1 MERNEEL
8 LMKHIIEDMSDG
20 VIAIGFDSRIL
31 IHNRAAA
38 KILGMDDV
46 SLNGKSIAWIMERTE
61 KNDELFE
68 LITDSIHTK
77 STVEKTVPF
86 FHGDE
91 TLYLHVKTEILMNGT
106 EKVGIVT
113 VISDITERA
122 ELFIA
127 NKSLAVQVTNLMNSF
142 VEVMVTAVEEKSPYN
157 ANHTKNMAKYG
168 ERYLNWLNGQ
178 GKLTEYTDAETAPLL
193 MSIWL
198 HDIGK
203 LLVPQEV
210 MDKPSRLGRAE
221 KDIMHRITTAQL
233 MMKLKMLE
241 EPERQSEWQ
250 EKIEALLS
258 AKKLILSANN
268 VGFLDEDT
276 IAKLK
281 EAAEIECLTAEG
293 EPIPLLN
300 DAELESVTVVRG
312 TLTDAERRI
321 IESHVSLTAKL
332 LNKMKFEGAYQSVPG
347 WSGGHHEL
355 LDGSGYPNHLKGD
368 EIPWETRLI
377 TIIDVYD
384 ALTAEDRPYK
394 PPMPPE
400 KAFAILEDM
409 AEHGKVDPNL
419 LSSFRESGA
428 WKKDDAE

>member
-8 LMKHIIEDMSDG
+8 LTKHIIEDMSDG
-20 VIAIGFDSRIL
+20 VIAIGFDSRIMV
-31 IHNRAAA
+31 HNKAAA
-38 KILGMDDV
+38 RILGMEDAPL
-46 SLNGKSIAWIMERTE
+46 SGKSIAWIMERTE

-68 LITDSIHTK
+68 LITDSIHTR

-86 FHGDE
+86 FHDDE
-91 TLYLHVKTEILMNGT
+91 IQYLHVKTEILMNGA

-127 NKSLAVQVTNLMNSF
+127 NKKLATQVTNLMNSF

-168 ERYLNWLNGQ
+168 ERYLNWLNDQ
-178 GKLTEYTDAETAPLL
+178 GKLTEYTGAETAPLL

-210 MDKPSRLGRAE
+210 MDKPSRLGSAE
-221 KDIMHRITTAQL
+221 KDILHRISTAQL

-241 EPERQSEWQ
+241 EPEKQSEWQ
-250 EKIEALLS
+250 EKTEALLS
-258 AKKLILSANN
+258 AKELILSANN
-268 VGFLDEDT
+268 VGFLDDDT
-276 IAKLK
+276 IGKLK
-281 EAAEIECLTAEG
+281 KAAQIECLTAEG
-293 EPIPLLN
+293 ENIPLLN
-300 DAELESVTVVRG
+300 DDELESITVVRG
-312 TLTDAERRI
+312 TLTEAERRI

-355 LDGSGYPNHLKGD
+355 LDGSGYPNHLKAD
-368 EIPWETRLI
+368 EIPWETRLL

-394 PPMPPE
+394 PPMPSE

-409 AEHGKVDPNL
+409 AGHGKVDSQL
-419 LSSFRESGA
+419 LGSFRESGA
-428 WKKDDAE
+428 WKKDDME

>member
-86 FHGDE
+86 FHDDE
-91 TLYLHVKTEILMNGT
+91 TLYLRVKTEILLRGN

-113 VISDITERA
+113 VIRDITERA

-127 NKSLAVQVTNLMNSF
+127 NKSLAAQVTNLMNSF

-233 MMKLKMLE
+233 MM
-241 EPERQSEWQ
+241 
-250 EKIEALLS
+250 
-258 AKKLILSANN
+258 
-268 VGFLDEDT
+268 
-276 IAKLK
+276 
-281 EAAEIECLTAEG
+281 
-293 EPIPLLN
+293 
-300 DAELESVTVVRG
+300 
-312 TLTDAERRI
+312 
-321 IESHVSLTAKL
+321 
-332 LNKMKFEGAYQSVPG
+332 
-347 WSGGHHEL
+347 
-355 LDGSGYPNHLKGD
+355 
-368 EIPWETRLI
+368 
-377 TIIDVYD
+377 
-384 ALTAEDRPYK
+384 
-394 PPMPPE
+394 
-400 KAFAILEDM
+400 
-409 AEHGKVDPNL
+409 
-419 LSSFRESGA
+419 
-428 WKKDDAE
+428 

>member
-1 MERNEEL
+1 MEQNEEL

-31 IHNRAAA
+31 VHNRAAA

-46 SLNGKSIAWIMERTE
+46 SLSGKSIAWIMERTE

-77 STVEKTVPF
+77 ITVEKTVPF
-86 FHGDE
+86 FHDDA
-91 TLYLHVKTEILMNGT
+91 TLYLRVKTEILMNGND
-106 EKVGIVT
+106 KVGIVT

-127 NKSLAVQVTNLMNSF
+127 NKSLATQITNLMNSF
-142 VEVMVTAVEEKSPYN
+142 VEVMVPAVEEKSPYN
-157 ANHTKNMAKYG
+157 ANHTKNMAKHG
-168 ERYLNWLNGQ
+168 ENYLKWLNDKGT
-178 GKLTEYTDAETAPLL
+178 LTEYTSAETSPLL

-210 MDKPSRLGRAE
+210 MDKPSRLGSSE
-221 KDIMHRITTAQL
+221 KDILHRITTAQL
-233 MMKLKMLE
+233 MMKLKMFTE
-241 EPERQSEWQ
+241 SEKQAEWQ
-250 EKIEALLS
+250 EKTEALQS
-258 AKKLILSANN
+258 AKELILSANDA
-268 VGFLDEDT
+268 GFLDDDT
-276 IAKLK
+276 ICRLK
-281 EAAEIECLTAEG
+281 EAARIECLTEDG
-293 EPIPLLN
+293 DTIPLLN
-300 DAELESVTVVRG
+300 DDELESITVVRG

-332 LNKMKFEGAYQSVPG
+332 LTKMKFEGAYKSVPE

-355 LDGSGYPNHLKGD
+355 LDGSGYPKHLKAD

-377 TIIDVYD
+377 TIIDIYD

-400 KAFAILEDM
+400 KAFSILDDM
-409 AEHGKVDPNL
+409 AEHGKVDRQL
-419 LSSFRESGA
+419 LNSFRESGA
-428 WKKDDAE
+428 WKKDGVE

>member
-46 SLNGKSIAWIMERTE
+46 SLSGKSIAWIMERTE

-86 FHGDE
+86 FHDDA
-91 TLYLHVKTEILMNGT
+91 TLYLRVKTEILMNGND
-106 EKVGIVT
+106 KVGIVT

-127 NKSLAVQVTNLMNSF
+127 NKSLATQITNLMNSF

-168 ERYLNWLNGQ
+168 ENYLKWLNDKGT
-178 GKLTEYTDAETAPLL
+178 LTEYTSAETSPLL

-210 MDKPSRLGRAE
+210 MDKPSRLGSSE
-221 KDIMHRITTAQL
+221 KDILHRITTAQL
-233 MMKLKMLE
+233 MMKLKMLTE
-241 EPERQSEWQ
+241 SEKQAEWQ
-250 EKIEALLS
+250 EKTEALQS
-258 AKKLILSANN
+258 AKELILLANDA
-268 VGFLDEDT
+268 GFLDDDT
-276 IAKLK
+276 ICRLK
-281 EAAEIECLTAEG
+281 EAARIECLTEDG
-293 EPIPLLN
+293 DTIPLLN
-300 DAELESVTVVRG
+300 DDELGSITVVRG

-332 LNKMKFEGAYQSVPG
+332 LTKMKFEGAYKSVPE

-355 LDGSGYPNHLKGD
+355 LDGSGYPKHLKAD

-377 TIIDVYD
+377 TIIDIYD

-400 KAFAILEDM
+400 KAFSILDDM
-409 AEHGKVDPNL
+409 AEHGKVDRQL
-419 LSSFRESGA
+419 LNSFRESGA
-428 WKKDDAE
+428 WKKDGVE